1 MATIEINPIE
11 ILALKKLAV
20 INGALAKSLSG
31 QASREQTALLSVLVE
46 VLNRADLANRMAP
59 STEVPA

>member
-20 INGALAKSLSG
+20 INGALVKSLSG

-46 VLNRADLANRMAP
+46 VLNRADLANRMAT
-59 STEVPA
+59 SAEVTA